1 MFIPPFVWYANVI
14 KKKRKGGRGRGRK
27 NLTLNFTSF
36 GRKRELVGINVSMLL
51 AFREDNK
58 ILVL

>member
-1 MFIPPFVWYANVI
+1 M
-14 KKKRKGGRGRGRK
+14 
-27 NLTLNFTSF
+27 TLNFTSF

>member
-1 MFIPPFVWYANVI
+1 MFIPSFVWYANVI
-14 KKKRKGGRGRGRK
+14 KKKERGGRGRK